1 LVWNGCR
8 AGTRSSWTSKRTA
21 AAAGVRSGL
30 TPTRNRSGTAVQR
43 VEQVRGHFDEDLG
56 GHAWIVDRRFDLA
69 RHVFPGPSA
78 LQSAA
83 DVRHY
88 VEAMF
93 GRRLAWDR
101 PLWELHVLSAVPD
114 APPASSTAAHEGP
127 LASSAAHEGLLAASA
142 AHEGP
147 LAAFA
152 AHEGPLAAPAA
163 HEGSLASSETAE
175 RPPASSEDVTLALLR
190 VHPCVADGT
199 TLVRVLCRR
208 LADVA
213 VVTATYRR
221 PTARCHYGR
230 LAYTFNAVRAL
241 FVGTTA
247 RKTTNQIRQQVGLE
261 LSK

>member
-1 LVWNGCR
+1 LVWTGCR
-8 AGTRSSWTSKRTA
+8 AGTRSSWTSQRTA

-43 VEQVRGHFDEDLG
+43 VEQVRGHFEEDLG

-127 LASSAAHEGLLAASA
+127 LA
-142 AHEGP
+142 
-147 LAAFA
+147 AFA
-152 AHEGPLAAPAA
+152 AHEGPLASSAAHVGPLAASAA

-230 LAYTFNAVRAL
+230 LAYAFNAVRAL

>member
-127 LASSAAHEGLLAASA
+127 LASSAAHEG
-142 AHEGP
+142 
-147 LAAFA
+147 
-152 AHEGPLAAPAA
+152 
-163 HEGSLASSETAE
+163 SLASSETAE

-230 LAYTFNAVRAL
+230 LAYTFNAVRGL

-247 RKTTNQIRQQVGLE
+247 RKTTDQIRQQVGLE